1 MLLITAIV
9 TTCYLCPG
17 EGPPDPARA
26 SEGVARAVCVA
37 LLPSL
42 ETLRQEEKSPL
53 AVRVST
59 QPDNV
64 SKDVKSGLKY
74 LIIHYV
80 ILIAASLTFY
90 VLLDTWTNFICL

>member
-9 TTCYLCPG
+9 TACYLCPG

-64 SKDVKSGLKY
+64 SKEWFKISY
-74 LIIHYV
+74 LLSIM
-80 ILIAASLTFY
+80 
-90 VLLDTWTNFICL
+90 

>member
-9 TTCYLCPG
+9 ATYYLCPG

-64 SKDVKSGLKY
+64 SKRVD
-74 LIIHYV
+74 
-80 ILIAASLTFY
+80 
-90 VLLDTWTNFICL
+90 

>member
-42 ETLRQEEKSPL
+42 KTIRQEEKSPL
-53 AVRVST
+53 AVRAST

-64 SKDVKSGLKY
+64 SREWFKISY
-74 LIIHYV
+74 LLSIM
-80 ILIAASLTFY
+80 
-90 VLLDTWTNFICL
+90 